1 MSTLNRMVAE
11 SEINKILLEDKR
23 EPEAVSARAPDLW
36 VSLASIAWVASCC
49 SCNNVLNRQT
59 SD

>member
-36 VSLASIAWVASCC
+36 VASIAWVASCC

-59 SD
+59 ID